1 MQQSGD
7 ARKGRVLWLVGYR
20 FTNLHFL
27 FSMASV
33 VCAKKKNLPR
43 ARWLSRTN
51 PAQRKPQTQTSMFC
65 AVSRHILFADLAQPR
80 MTARSLHGQI
90 LRIPTI

>member
-33 VCAKKKNLPR
+33 VCAKKKTFR
-43 ARWLSRTN
+43 ARGGY
-51 PAQRKPQTQTSMFC
+51 PAQIRLNVSPKPQLLCFVQGLVT
-65 AVSRHILFADLAQPR
+65 P
-80 MTARSLHGQI
+80 SLQI
-90 LRIPTI
+90 LRSRE